1 MTELKLS
8 VIKSGNIDISLEKGV
23 VDTRPSC
30 TLLRM
35 GLMNMLVDLADPQ
48 EDPDVIVEGLAE
60 AGLSPSDILYVIF
73 THLHPD
79 HFGHSNLFKNSTFI
93 FHADE
98 KLSFVFKNH
107 KKIELSGSSVFGITE
122 NCVTGPMKAK
132 AVPDFNKLGNSI
144 YLHHCPGHT
153 PGSMAI
159 FVNISGNVYAIVG
172 DIFLNEEYYKEMKIP
187 GSTWREA
194 PIPDQMKFI
203 KANSDIIIPG
213 HGEPFK
219 VNRLT

>member
-1 MTELKLS
+1 MAELELS
-8 VIKSGNIDISLEKGV
+8 VIKSGNIDISVNKGV
-23 VDTRPSC
+23 LDMRPSC
-30 TLLRM
+30 TLLKM
-35 GLMNMLVDLADPQ
+35 GSMNILIDLAEPK
-48 EDPDVIVEGLAE
+48 EDSAIIIEGLKE
-60 AGLSPSDILYVIF
+60 AGLSPSEISYIIF

-107 KKIELSGSSVFGITE
+107 KKIELSGSSIFGITE
-122 NCVTGPMKAK
+122 GSVIGPMKPK

-153 PGSMAI
+153 PGSMVV
-159 FVNISGNVYAIVG
+159 FVNISGNVYALVG

-213 HGEPFK
+213 HGEPFR
-219 VNRLT
+219 VNRQ